1 MKEPGDNNRQR
12 IRRGLSSSA
21 VMTALVVGMAAAALL
36 IGMVVFITI
45 YHHSMIQNIKTYS
58 EQVTGQVAA
67 VVGDYIDDVSDSMQL
82 IRETSLLP
90 EKERD
95 EKLNALAELR
105 PEIIAITEYDLE
117 TGEML
122 NAWTGKRRLKEDISV
137 NLSYPEQIPK
147 EGELKISE
155 PHVESFF
162 VNEYP
167 WVVSVSQLKPEPDGT
182 DHILVLDTKFS
193 SIASYIDNVGIG
205 RHGYCYIMDEAGTII
220 YHPQQQLI
228 FAGLKQEP
236 SELFKNASG
245 GSIEKDGAIYTVHQG
260 MKNGWQIMAVSY
272 VDEVITDGLEK
283 CVYLLLIL
291 LLCVMFATLI
301 SSVVLS
307 RLITEPT
314 NRLIYAMRD
323 FEKNAEGFAFSPISG
338 SREMAALSDSF
349 GHMVV
354 RIQELMARVR
364 REEVA
369 LRKTEL
375 RALQAQ
381 INPHFLYNTLD
392 SIALMCE
399 DGRNK
404 DAVAMVNALARL
416 FRISISKGHEL
427 IPIEKEVEHAKSY
440 LQIQKF
446 RYKNQFEYEFDV
458 EEQCLGYYCNKIT
471 RQPIIENAIYHGLNR
486 MIDEGFIRIRIY
498 EEDGDVIFSVADN
511 GVGMTKEQCEN
522 ILKKEN
528 NANSGF
534 GMKNVNDRVK
544 IYFGERYGIRIESEL
559 DEGTTVYIRMAKVE
573 GENYESR

>member
-182 DHILVLDTKFS
+182 
-193 SIASYIDNVGIG
+193 
-205 RHGYCYIMDEAGTII
+205 E
-220 YHPQQQLI
+220 
-228 FAGLKQEP
+228 
-236 SELFKNASG
+236 
-245 GSIEKDGAIYTVHQG
+245 
-260 MKNGWQIMAVSY
+260 
-272 VDEVITDGLEK
+272 
-283 CVYLLLIL
+283 
-291 LLCVMFATLI
+291 
-301 SSVVLS
+301 
-307 RLITEPT
+307 
-314 NRLIYAMRD
+314 
-323 FEKNAEGFAFSPISG
+323 
-338 SREMAALSDSF
+338 SRE
-349 GHMVV
+349 
-354 RIQELMARVR
+354 
-364 REEVA
+364 
-369 LRKTEL
+369 T
-375 RALQAQ
+375 
-381 INPHFLYNTLD
+381 
-392 SIALMCE
+392 
-399 DGRNK
+399 
-404 DAVAMVNALARL
+404 
-416 FRISISKGHEL
+416 
-427 IPIEKEVEHAKSY
+427 
-440 LQIQKF
+440 
-446 RYKNQFEYEFDV
+446 
-458 EEQCLGYYCNKIT
+458 
-471 RQPIIENAIYHGLNR
+471 
-486 MIDEGFIRIRIY
+486 
-498 EEDGDVIFSVADN
+498 
-511 GVGMTKEQCEN
+511 
-522 ILKKEN
+522 
-528 NANSGF
+528 
-534 GMKNVNDRVK
+534 
-544 IYFGERYGIRIESEL
+544 
-559 DEGTTVYIRMAKVE
+559 
-573 GENYESR
+573 